1 MKRDDSKSLQIEGL
15 KAKGA
20 EWLAKAL
27 YEERR
32 KRKEILDH
40 CRMDRNSSHIEFDL
54 SRINDRAAD
63 VLRENGIQ
71 PVRLTVEYIAH
82 KCQDCEIEECD
93 YWSEDFCDEIGK
105 KHVSTLTFWAFD
117 IVQDNMTGILQN
129 FEEFDNKVISIRD
142 RKGKVLWK
150 IEEAAQ

>member
-1 MKRDDSKSLQIEGL
+1 MKRDDNKALQIEEL
-15 KAKGA
+15 KGKGSD
-20 EWLAKAL
+20 WLAKAL

-32 KRKEILDH
+32 KRKEILEH
-40 CRMDRNSSHIEFDL
+40 CRIDRHSSHVEFDL
-54 SRINDRAAD
+54 SSINARAAD

-71 PVRLTVEYIAH
+71 PVHLTVEYIAH
-82 KCQDCEIEECD
+82 KCQDCGIDECD
-93 YWSEDFCDEIGK
+93 YWTADVCEEIGK

-117 IVQDNMTGILQN
+117 IVGDNMTGILQN

-150 IEEAAQ
+150 IEEEQ